1 MQFEI
6 ATEETEENTIY
17 AADDRIAARE
27 HLEKLQETYDGI
39 VDNLNYTAEA
49 REEVKRR
56 AGQRIRELVKA
67 MEALEE
73 KAHSQE

>member
-1 MQFEI
+1 
-6 ATEETEENTIY
+6 
-17 AADDRIAARE
+17 
-27 HLEKLQETYDGI
+27 

-56 AGQRIRELVKA
+56 TGQRIRELAKA

-73 KAHSQE
+73 KAQTQD